1 MVKFSVKWQN
11 CSDIL
16 ETKHGAMLKHGVM
29 LITWSFADS
38 VLLCVSHIKLSV
50 YFVGSQII
58 FIYTAG
64 RQACNCRVGHYSTT
78 GRLIPMR
85 RARTCMY
92 VGINLARN
100 GRHQQVIFSHKV
112 LVFINK

>member
-1 MVKFSVKWQN
+1 MKWQN

-50 YFVGSQII
+50 YFVGSQTYHFYRQVSWVIVPTKAMI
-58 FIYTAG
+58 TAS
-64 RQACNCRVGHYSTT
+64 Y
-78 GRLIPMR
+78 RL
-85 RARTCMY
+85 
-92 VGINLARN
+92 
-100 GRHQQVIFSHKV
+100 V
-112 LVFINK
+112 LLYCI